1 MLVVNSLHRYE
12 AGSPFLSL
20 NLSLSS
26 PLVPELHSRLC
37 SLHHLSPMFQLGGG
51 VQLELYQVRH
61 DQYQHLYLSQPGQQ
75 EEPSV
80 SDCLGLLFTITL
92 TGLAIFLVVLAL
104 SFLATK
110 MVVRSTDSLRL
121 QDEDNLVEESEEE
134 EEAEEETN
142 ENCSADIFIISDP
155 DSRLSEPLQSNAE
168 TKQDR
173 STNYLIEE
181 FGMKLKVSKMFNSIK
196 KKDLKIT

>member
-1 MLVVNSLHRYE
+1 M
-12 AGSPFLSL
+12 
-20 NLSLSS
+20 
-26 PLVPELHSRLC
+26 
-37 SLHHLSPMFQLGGG
+37 
-51 VQLELYQVRH
+51 RH

-80 SDCLGLLFTITL
+80 SDCLGLLVTITL
-92 TGLAIFLVVLAL
+92 TGLAIFLVVLAF

-155 DSRLSEPLQSNAE
+155 NSRLSEPLQSNAE